1 MEPDKP
7 KPGAS
12 GIKKPSGIPGA
23 SKLPA
28 RKSTGIP
35 TPGTA
40 IAKPTTTATPTVAN
54 PVTPTLNV
62 EANMAPPSA
71 IPAAKP
77 TGPRTS
83 ASSGNLR
90 TSLLPTSAKSSNEN
104 LAPTTAISEAAA
116 KDSAKDKSTIKD
128 LTEKLETLKL
138 KRAEDREKLREF
150 EKAKVQIQQ
159 VNRHRKK
166 FRTIFFITEN

>member
-35 TPGTA
+35 TPGTG
-40 IAKPTTTATPTVAN
+40 IAKPTTTAIPTVAN
-54 PVTPTLNV
+54 PATPANV
-62 EANMAPPSA
+62 EAGMAPPSA
-71 IPAAKP
+71 IPAARP